1 MRCPVALA
9 VLAAVFLVGCAPDK
23 PEALVASAK
32 EYLARNDRNAAV
44 IQLKNALQREPDLA
58 EARFLLGKA
67 LLENGDVAAAE
78 KELNKA
84 NELRYPFDQLAP
96 ALARVALAR
105 RDPKKVIADFGKVEL
120 ASQAG
125 KADLQTTVGAAY
137 MMTANAAAA
146 RSAFESAL
154 LDVPGYPPAVL

>member
-1 MRCPVALA
+1 MHSDHSCSKPRVVRRAWRCPTAIALF
-9 VLAAVFLVGCAPDK
+9 AAVFMVGCASEK

-44 IQLKNALQREPDLA
+44 IQLKNALQKNPDLA

-67 LLENGDVAAAE
+67 LLENGDVAAAD

-96 ALARVALAR
+96 VLARSILAR
-105 RDPKKVIADFGKVEL
+105 GDAKKVIGDFDPRQSVSSTE
-120 ASQAG
+120 
-125 KADLQTTVGAAY
+125 
-137 MMTANAAAA
+137 
-146 RSAFESAL
+146 
-154 LDVPGYPPAVL
+154 

>member
-1 MRCPVALA
+1 MRRSLRCSAALA

-44 IQLKNALQREPDLA
+44 IQLKNALQKDPDNA

-67 LLENGDVAAAE
+67 LLENGELAAAE

-84 NELRYPFDQLAP
+84 NELRYPLDQLCGD
-96 ALARVALAR
+96 VS
-105 RDPKKVIADFGKVEL
+105 DPEDG
-120 ASQAG
+120 
-125 KADLQTTVGAAY
+125 
-137 MMTANAAAA
+137 
-146 RSAFESAL
+146 
-154 LDVPGYPPAVL
+154 